1 MLWNIT
7 KGVGGEIL
15 LRPVIVSSLKI
26 SYFRLLVYFIAF
38 ELNVIVHLDIFLSE
52 LDQKKKK
59 TIFMLL
65 LHVFTRN
72 RIRLFI
78 FEKFDYSYQN
88 ITLMLI

>member
-59 TIFMLL
+59 KNDIYAAP
-65 LHVFTRN
+65 TRVYAQQDSFVYF
-72 RIRLFI
+72 RKI
-78 FEKFDYSYQN
+78 
-88 ITLMLI
+88 